1 MDINAEIIELDREI
15 VRAGRLQEQYDA
27 DSGMYWYYEGRTQA
41 LSYMRDRLIH
51 QRPEVDSW
59 SRLEE
64 DAKLSL
70 CEYNLRHKPA
80 AGDDTTLGEDVR
92 VDLVRRCRALAER
105 ERGE

>member
-15 VRAGRLQEQYDA
+15 SRAGMLQAQCDI
-27 DSGMYWYYEGRTQA
+27 DSGTYWYYEGRTQA
-41 LSYMRDRLIH
+41 LLYMRDRLIH

-80 AGDDTTLGEDVR
+80 AGDGTTLGEDVR